1 MALQKTVSLK
11 NNLGEQTIVENA
23 YIKIDQVIFNKHQSF
38 GVIQFK
44 KTKDGNVMQIN
55 NFQFESKV
63 GENEKDA
70 IAQAYLHLKTL
81 PEFAGAVDC

>member
-23 YIKIDQVIFNKHQSF
+23 YIKVDQVIFNKHQSF

-44 KTKDGNVMQIN
+44 KSKDGNVMQIN
-55 NFQFESKV
+55 NFQFVSNV
-63 GENEKDA
+63 GQNAKDA
-70 IAQAYLHLKTL
+70 IAQGYEYLKTM
-81 PEFAGAVDC
+81 PEFSDATDC